1 MAEPN
6 PNARPPTPPPGE
18 PQRRTA
24 APLLWIILLLA
35 LLAFGWFI
43 YTQRAGVDTTP
54 EPAPPPA
61 TRIGD
66 GQEAA
71 AERERAADDARRA
84 SREREA
90 RGASPA
96 RERAAPEATGPDRA
110 ATPLTRVEP
119 DYPVQAYRAR
129 EEGTVL
135 VGASIDASG
144 RPVDVQ
150 VVRRSGSRDL
160 DQAAL
165 EAVRKWTFD
174 PAVRGGTAVASEVQV
189 PVTFRI
195 DR

>member
-1 MAEPN
+1 MATPD
-6 PNARPPTPPPGE
+6 PTTRPSPPPPPTGPE
-18 PQRRTA
+18 RKRAT
-24 APLLWIILLLA
+24 PLLWILLLLA

-43 YTQRAGVDTTP
+43 YSQRSGITTVP

-61 TRIGD
+61 IEIGD
-66 GQEAA
+66 GQDAA

-84 SREREA
+84 AEESRDAADTAQPAPPER
-90 RGASPA
+90 
-96 RERAAPEATGPDRA
+96 D

-119 DYPVQAYRAR
+119 EYPLEAYRKR

-135 VGASIDASG
+135 VSARLDAEG
-144 RPVDVQ
+144 KLLDAQ
-150 VVRRSGSRDL
+150 LQRRSGSREL

-165 EAVRKWTFD
+165 DAVRQWTFE
-174 PAVRGGTAVASEVQV
+174 PAIRDGKVVASEVEV